1 MPKRYCLFPP
11 KPCFRLPC
19 GKLHLT
25 RTHYFRRYPRIVIFS
40 FANGLLPICRN
51 VITALPKHYSLFSPK
66 PCCRLL
72 CGKLHLTWTHYF
84 RRYPQNRHFLFAKGL
99 LPLYRSVITALP
111 KRYYR
116 FAEALLPL
124 SRSLSRLP
132 LRRISE
138 MRLPPIFSRLS
149 LRWLLSL
156 ISPISPIFPISSV
169 LGRRLS
175 VRLECG
181 GDTFQKLIGAKQ
193 EEYHRNRCAEAIG
206 DISRRK
212 NYKTASVIKVKST
225 LPLPLIM
232 PSRVK
237 D

>member
-1 MPKRYCLFPP
+1 MHLLFRQFGLLRSRVLSRLSLHFPLYRNVIAALPKRYCLFPP

-111 KRYYR
+111 KRYCRFPEAYHVFLCVGFPKCGFPRFSVGCLYGGSYPSYRLYLLYSLYPLYSGGVFR
-116 FAEALLPL
+116 FAL
-124 SRSLSRLP
+124 SAAG
-132 LRRISE
+132 IH
-138 MRLPPIFSRLS
+138 F
-149 LRWLLSL
+149 
-156 ISPISPIFPISSV
+156 
-169 LGRRLS
+169 
-175 VRLECG
+175 
-181 GDTFQKLIGAKQ
+181 
-193 EEYHRNRCAEAIG
+193 
-206 DISRRK
+206 K
-212 NYKTASVIKVKST
+212 N
-225 LPLPLIM
+225 
-232 PSRVK
+232 
-237 D
+237 